1 MVAASVMLRLLP
13 FLAAAD
19 PGPAAVLR
27 RWLAEGGFFLWLI
40 LLAAGVGLFI
50 AIVRA
55 IWMKRSDFMP
65 RALVRGLESLE
76 NDPRALER
84 LRTLAREARDRSPLA
99 RITCVAFQGIAED
112 LPDLEGAVEARARRE
127 VTAMHWGLAVLEV
140 VVTIS
145 PLLGLLGTA
154 VGLVHVFTGLA
165 GETKDVGMIAL
176 GVGQALTTTIAG
188 LAVAVAAVVA
198 HSFFLT
204 MVERSAVEMEALMHR
219 LVGRLAQANRASA
232 QE

>member
-1 MVAASVMLRLLP
+1 MVAASVMLRLPP

-65 RALVRGLESLE
+65 LALVRGLENLE
-76 NDPRALER
+76 NDPRALEH
-84 LRTLAREARDRSPLA
+84 LRTLARDARDRSPLA

-112 LPDLEGAVEARARRE
+112 LPNLEGAVEARARRE
-127 VTAMHWGLAVLEV
+127 VTTMHWGLAVLEV

-204 MVERSAVEMEALMHR
+204 MVERAAVEMEVLMHR
-219 LVGRLAQANRASA
+219 LVGRLAQATRASA

>member
-1 MVAASVMLRLLP
+1 MVAASVMFRLLP

-65 RALVRGLESLE
+65 LALVRGLENLE
-76 NDPRALER
+76 NDPRALEH
-84 LRTLAREARDRSPLA
+84 LRTLARDARDRSPLA

-112 LPDLEGAVEARARRE
+112 LPNLEGAVEARARRE